1 MDLINTHHCFNG
13 EQRRYRLH
21 ADTLNSE
28 ATVSVYLP
36 PAGLGARATPRPALI
51 WLSGLTCSDENAV
64 QKAGA
69 QRLASELGLA
79 LVMPDTSPRGDSVPG
94 DPDGHWDFGHGAG
107 FYVDAELAPWQ
118 QHYRMHS
125 YVVHELPKRLSA
137 ALPLDLQRLGLAGH
151 SMGGHGALVLGLRH
165 PQRYRSVSAVAPI
178 CHPSAC
184 PWGQKAFTHFF
195 GSSAE
200 AQNRWRAWDAVA
212 LLNDGYRHS
221 DMMLVDV
228 GSADPFLEAQLRPND
243 LKAAAERC
251 GQPLTL
257 TVHEGY
263 DHSYFFVATVI
274 ERHLRHHARALGL
287 TERTQSSMAPD
298 Q

>member
-1 MDLINTHHCFNG
+1 MELISSHHCFGG

-21 ADTLNSE
+21 AETLHGDT
-28 ATVSVYLP
+28 TVSVYLP
-36 PAGLGARATPRPALI
+36 PASLHTGRGATAGPALI

-69 QRLASELGLA
+69 QRLASELGLT
-79 LVMPDTSPRGDSVPG
+79 LVMPDTSPRGESVPG

-107 FYVDAELAPWQ
+107 YYVDAEQEPWQ
-118 QHYRMHS
+118 RHYRMHS
-125 YVVHELPKRLSA
+125 YVVEELPARLSA
-137 ALPLDLQRLGLAGH
+137 ALHLDPNRLGLAGH

-165 PQRYRSVSAVAPI
+165 PQRFRSVSAVAPI

-184 PWGQKAFTHFF
+184 SWGQKAFTHLF

-200 AQNRWRAWDAVA
+200 AQASWRTWDGVA
-212 LLNDGYRHS
+212 LLDDGHRR
-221 DMMLVDV
+221 DDTLLVDV
-228 GSADPFLEAQLRPND
+228 GSADPFLEEQLRTDD

-263 DHSYFFVATVI
+263 DHSYFFVASVVDT
-274 ERHLRHHARALGL
+274 HLRHHARALGL
-287 TERTQSSMAPD
+287 RLD
-298 Q
+298 R